1 MHNCGYRDGQGS
13 VLLFKV
19 LVILQIFKTKPSYTV
34 VLLFAELGFTPS
46 TDCYLDYVWERQ
58 ANK

>member
-1 MHNCGYRDGQGS
+1 MHNYDYRDGHGS

-19 LVILQIFKTKPSYTV
+19 LVILQTFKTKPSYTL

-46 TDCYLDYVWERQ
+46 PHCYLDYGWERH